1 MTPVWCM
8 VPTMDMKRDRYGAWQ
23 TELFVILGYFLH
35 FYFTKA
41 LKNQNFKQ
49 MKQMHEAFIILC
61 KCTKH
66 HDHMP
71 YCSWDMVHD
80 GCNFHFHF
88 GLFFALLPPID
99 TKVKSNLSDAPI
111 YLMFMCFFLRWE
123 LNMILKNT
131 NGNLFLHFIYQ
142 SFNIV

>member
-8 VPTMDMKRDRYGAWQ
+8 VPTMDMKRDRYGTWQ
-23 TELFVILGYFLH
+23 TELFVILDHFLH
-35 FYFTKA
+35 FSFTKA
-41 LKNQNFKQ
+41 LKKINFKQ
-49 MKQMHEAFIILC
+49 MKQMHEAIIILC

-99 TKVKSNLSDAPI
+99 PKIKIKKKKKLPEDV
-111 YLMFMCFFLRWE
+111 
-123 LNMILKNT
+123 ILHICTVPEKWCT
-131 NGNLFLHFIYQ
+131 TTG
-142 SFNIV
+142 